1 MTRPQYPIIE
11 ICNNETLLIIPDE
24 MMLHK
29 ANDLGLT
36 SLAGHGIA
44 FDSNGEKW
52 TYRLAADHVRTAV
65 TTTLLA
71 LAVYSPVMDAAPY
84 WTRRGTYAL
93 QELKDAI
100 HRCVDRDDDDMT
112 QFAGADTI
120 KRAVEHSTS
129 FDGIYQTL
137 NKYVF
142 AIDVELLSETEDE

>member
-1 MTRPQYPIIE
+1 MTRPSYPIIE

-24 MMLHK
+24 MMLHN
-29 ANDLGLT
+29 ASDLGLT

-52 TYRLAADHVRTAV
+52 TYRLTADHVRTAV

-84 WTRRGTYAL
+84 WTRKGTYAL

-100 HRCVDRDDDDMT
+100 HRCVDRDDDDIT

-120 KRAVEHSTS
+120 KRAVDHSTS

-142 AIDVELLSETEDE
+142 AVDVELLSETEDE

>member
-1 MTRPQYPIIE
+1 
-11 ICNNETLLIIPDE
+11 

-29 ANDLGLT
+29 ASDLGLT

-71 LAVYSPVMDAAPY
+71 LAVYSPVMDATPY

>member
-1 MTRPQYPIIE
+1 
-11 ICNNETLLIIPDE
+11 

-29 ANDLGLT
+29 ASDLGLT

>member
-11 ICNNETLLIIPDE
+11 ICKDETLLIIPDE
-24 MMLHK
+24 IMLRN
-29 ANDLGLT
+29 ASDLGFT
-36 SLAGHGIA
+36 SLAGRGIA

-52 TYRLAADHVRTAV
+52 TYRLTADHVRTAV

-71 LAVYSPVMDAAPY
+71 LAVYNPVMDVAPY

-100 HRCVDRDDDDMT
+100 HRCVDCDDDDIT

-120 KRAVEHSTS
+120 KEAVDHSTS
-129 FDGIYQTL
+129 FDGIYRTL

-142 AIDVELLSETEDE
+142 AVDVELLSETEDE